1 MLEQSGVPLH
11 ERNVK
16 VRQSEFRQPGAH
28 LQFHH
33 ISQKYYYSNIRKQ
46 LQEVQQIWGACKAV

>member
-46 LQEVQQIWGACKAV
+46 LQEVQQIWGGL